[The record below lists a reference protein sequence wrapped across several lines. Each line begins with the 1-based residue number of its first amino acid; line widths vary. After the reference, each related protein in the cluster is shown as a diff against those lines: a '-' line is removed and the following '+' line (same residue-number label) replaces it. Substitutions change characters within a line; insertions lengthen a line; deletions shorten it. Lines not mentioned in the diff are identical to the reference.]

1 MPGLWGEVV
10 EKQVRPPAHHWWFW
24 AIAVAIILLIVF
36 WPRTAKE
43 PPRENALAP
52 DAGVGSEVTTAVE
65 PVQTGPEAP
74 VDSDVPAE
82 SGENDSAL
90 LNGQAMN
97 AWYSGD
103 LRTAMTLFEQ
113 AIATAPDDPVPHT
126 NYGRLLTLMVA
137 LDRAIPLLERA
148 RDLEPQNVQA
158 WLDLAT
164 VYERAQLFSKS
175 WEAQAEAA
183 KLVGAD
189 SITRDEQGRF
199 ILSGTSLSE

>member
-1 MPGLWGEVV
+1 MPDCGEIM
-10 EKQVRPPAHHWWFW
+10 EKQVRPPVHHWWFW
-24 AIAVAIILLIVF
+24 AIAVVIILLIVF
-36 WPRTAKE
+36 WPRTALD
-43 PPRENALAP
+43 ALAP

-74 VDSDVPAE
+74 VDSDTPAE
-82 SGENDSAL
+82 GGENDSAL
-90 LNGQAMN
+90 LNEQAMN

-113 AIATAPDDPVPHT
+113 AIAAAPDDPVPHT

-137 LDRAIPLLERA
+137 LDRAIPLLERS

-164 VYERAQLFSKS
+164 AYERAQLFSKS
-175 WEAQAEAA
+175 WEVQAEAA
-183 KLVGAD
+183 RLVGAD
-189 SITRDEQGRF
+189 SITRDAQGRF
-199 ILSGTSLSE
+199 VVAGTSLTEY